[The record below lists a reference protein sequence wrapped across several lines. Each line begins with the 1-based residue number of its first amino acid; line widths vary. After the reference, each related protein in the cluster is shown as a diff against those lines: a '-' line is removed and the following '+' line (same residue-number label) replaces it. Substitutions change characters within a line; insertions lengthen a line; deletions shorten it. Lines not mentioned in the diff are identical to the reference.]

1 MVSCCRRRTTLKA
14 GGVVLREAFALWHR
28 SLAPT
33 APPLPSRRAW
43 IDDCPLPCNTDR
55 SVCAPLQ

>member
-1 MVSCCRRRTTLKA
+1 MLKA

-28 SLAPT
+28 SLAPA
-33 APPLPSRRAW
+33 APPLPRRTW

>member
-1 MVSCCRRRTTLKA
+1 M
-14 GGVVLREAFALWHR
+14 LREAFALWHR

-33 APPLPSRRAW
+33 APPLPSRCAW